1 MDNSCLIE
9 LNPPLVSSQ
18 FGLCLNVSTVV
29 LRTVAFQI
37 PDLPRTYTIQQATLF
52 GLEGVAAGAGQG
64 HVLPRAIP

>member
-1 MDNSCLIE
+1 MS
-9 LNPPLVSSQ
+9 P
-18 FGLCLNVSTVV
+18 VV

-52 GLEGVAAGAGQG
+52 GVEGVAAGAGQG